1 MGYKVEFIPIRV
13 THIPGMGDVLV
24 YDVKYGDG
32 SCFQNGM
39 ISLDM
44 KWMKPCTMGI
54 NNNKWCEIIANHLYD
69 WHYMIKEPN
78 TSLRQIEVGLVS
90 LVRDI
95 AFERLVLND

>member
-44 KWMKPCTMGI
+44 KWMKPCTMG
-54 NNNKWCEIIANHLYD
+54 NDRNKWCELIANDLYD
-69 WHYMIKEPN
+69 WHYMIRESD
-78 TSLRQIEVGLVS
+78 TRLSQIEVGLVM

-95 AFERLVLND
+95 IFERVVLSE